1 MGSPGGFL
9 WPLSEGLGALGAS
22 SGPSPRLWGPSR
34 VQQLLPPLLPCHV
47 CSPPGRSWGWRG
59 RDCPC
64 GSPREGKRAAVKITP
79 GPAPAHC
86 GFLRFTALPGGE
98 EAGTGRLGAGFDPF
112 TTRRI
117 FPPFLPG
124 RTLGRGLWWAPAPE
138 LPAAPWVGVGGEAA
152 GENSQPHSCAG
163 GQRDSEAK
171 ISAADP
177 EIPAGF
183 CKEEEGGE
191 EVAGASLSCRR
202 RGVNPGQG
210 SEGGSRW
217 QGGHGGV
224 PAAGLGRQGLMG
236 GSSSSSSSI

>member
-9 WPLSEGLGALGAS
+9 WPLSEALGAQQ
-22 SGPSPRLWGPSR
+22 GPAAPSPSAPVPRSQPPGPELGMEGPGLSLWEPSGREEGSGKNNPWASSSPLWLPAIYSPSR
-34 VQQLLPPLLPCHV
+34 
-47 CSPPGRSWGWRG
+47 
-59 RDCPC
+59 
-64 GSPREGKRAAVKITP
+64 
-79 GPAPAHC
+79 
-86 GFLRFTALPGGE
+86 GE